1 MKNIKK
7 ILINENATI
16 KQALKIISKG
26 AIQIGI
32 VVNDKKKLV
41 GTLSDGD
48 ILTNLDFEKCL
59 IITK

>member
-32 VVNDKKKLV
+32 VVNDKK
-41 GTLSDGD
+41 
-48 ILTNLDFEKCL
+48 N
-59 IITK
+59 